1 MINIDITNISELLEI
16 DNNNIL
22 NNIFEDSLSKIN
34 SINLYVNQY
43 YNLDKLYI
51 IKDNIY
57 IKHSFCYLIDYNLNK
72 TYWMLLTKNC
82 KFYNFDLDI
91 TNNDYNNN
99 IFKLNNLDKNILD
112 LINLY
117 HILLKNNVKK

>member
-57 IKHSFCYLIDYNLNK
+57 IKHGFCYLIDYNLNK

-91 TNNDYNNN
+91 TNNNYNNN

-117 HILLKNNVKK
+117 HILLKK

>member
-57 IKHSFCYLIDYNLNK
+57 IKHGFCYLIDYNSNK

-117 HILLKNNVKK
+117 HILLKK

>member
-51 IKDNIY
+51 IKDNTY
-57 IKHSFCYLIDYNLNK
+57 IKHGFCYLIDYNSNK

-91 TNNDYNNN
+91 TNNNYNNN

-117 HILLKNNVKK
+117 HILLKK